1 MTVWPMSGAG
11 NTFAVID
18 NRTTVIPLSTLQSI
32 TPSLC
37 DRSTISLRPA
47 EGVLVLQHV
56 DGHSFHGDFINPD
69 GSYGAMCGNGGRCIV
84 RFAIARGCT
93 PLDEGLIEFTLSTE
107 LYHAHV
113 IDADHVSI
121 TFDAPRSVQEYA
133 VGALQGVDVPVVVV
147 DVQSDHAVLRASDLR
162 IAPEN
167 FRSVDLA
174 TLALPI
180 RHHAAFER
188 GVNVNLY
195 MVDERGVIHLRTF
208 ERGVEAETG
217 ACGTGALSTVVTAAL
232 RGECGRTVS
241 VQPPSGRMLHVTLL
255 DHHAGMILE
264 GDALFDAPPT
274 EFNIDMRVYQ

>member
-18 NRTTVIPLSTLQSI
+18 NRSTAIPLSTLQSI
-32 TPSLC
+32 APSLC

-47 EGVLVLQHV
+47 EGVLVLQRV
-56 DGHSFHGDFINPD
+56 DGHSFEGDFINPD

-93 PLDEGLIEFTLSTE
+93 PLDDNSMEFTLSTE
-107 LYHAHV
+107 PYHAHV

-121 TFDAPRSVQEYA
+121 TFAAPQSVQEYA
-133 VGALQGVDVPVVVV
+133 IGALQGVDVPVVVV
-147 DVQSDHAVLRASDLR
+147 DVRSDHAVLRASDFH
-162 IAPEN
+162 ITPEN
-167 FRSVDLA
+167 FRSADLA
-174 TLALPI
+174 ALALPI

-195 MVDERGVIHLRTF
+195 MVDAQGVIQLRTF

-217 ACGTGALSTVVTAAL
+217 ACGTGALSTALTTAL
-232 RGECGRTVS
+232 RGECGHTVS

-255 DHHAGMILE
+255 DNSDGMILE

-274 EFNIDMRVYQ
+274 EFNIDTRVYQ